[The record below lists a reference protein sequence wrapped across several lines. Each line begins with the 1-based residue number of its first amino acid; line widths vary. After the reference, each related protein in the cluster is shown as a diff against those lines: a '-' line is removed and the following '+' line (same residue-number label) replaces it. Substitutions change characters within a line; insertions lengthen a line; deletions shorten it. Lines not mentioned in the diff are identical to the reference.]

1 MIPEEADPPISPEP
15 ASSGQAETIETSPE
29 LDYNALC
36 IDTNIF
42 FETGYA
48 FDKGLLA
55 QLDQFAE
62 SPFQVVIS
70 EIVDREMKRHLIER
84 IRDAREALENGLK
97 KVQQELQISD
107 GNVTRAR
114 KAIFTGVPDDEIA
127 QRRLD
132 QFYERCD
139 AIVVTADSASSRDV
153 LDRYFKH
160 EPPFEATGD
169 KKVEFPDAYALMS
182 VEKWAQESGS
192 KVLVVSKDQGWK
204 AFCEGSE
211 SLAHRTEL
219 GSALKLFQ
227 PHSGAARRLMTE
239 LNRRLLAAADDDHVL
254 EAITDGITAAIE
266 DMEVDVEADSHYYW
280 EASGAEA
287 QYMSHEFHRLT
298 DTLVDFDLVRVTETD
313 VTLRLSATII
323 CEVHAS
329 FELSMTDPIDKDQV
343 SLGSQDQTIED
354 NFDSDVLV
362 TFEGDYVQG
371 LEGVSVKGVEVVD
384 ALPTVEFGEIEMR
397 QDERDEADHHQ
408 YLEDLAMDRGGN
420 AEPS

>member
-1 MIPEEADPPISPEP
+1 MTREEADPPMSSDPAGAAEPER
-15 ASSGQAETIETSPE
+15 SSE
-29 LDYNALC
+29 LEYNALC

-42 FETGYA
+42 YETGCA

-55 QLDQFAE
+55 QLDQFAQ

-84 IRDAREALENGLK
+84 IKDARDALEKGLK
-97 KVQQELQISD
+97 KVQQELQIPE

-114 KAIFTGVPDDEIA
+114 KALFTSAPDEDVA
-127 QRRLD
+127 RRRLD
-132 QFYERCD
+132 EFYERCD
-139 AIVVTADSASSRDV
+139 AFVVPADSAGSREV

-169 KKVEFPDAYALMS
+169 KKAEFPDAYALMS
-182 VEKWAQESGS
+182 VEKWAQGNGS

-204 AFCEGSE
+204 AFCETSE
-211 SLAHRTEL
+211 HLVHRTEL

-227 PHSGAARRLMTE
+227 PHSGAAHRLMTE
-239 LNRRLLAAADDDHVL
+239 LNRRLLAGADDDDVL
-254 EAITDGITAAIE
+254 QAITDGITAAVE

-287 QYMSHEFHRLT
+287 QYKSHEFHKLT
-298 DTLVDFDLVRVTETD
+298 DTLADFDLVRVAETD
-313 VTLRLSATII
+313 MTLRLSVTII
-323 CEVHAS
+323 CDVYAS
-329 FELSMTDPIDKDQV
+329 FELSMKDPIDKDQV

-354 NFDSDVLV
+354 NFDSDILV

-384 ALPTVEFGEIEMR
+384 KIQTVDFGEIEINGGRDDEGGPTTTWR
-397 QDERDEADHHQ
+397 QTVTNR
-408 YLEDLAMDRGGN
+408 
-420 AEPS
+420 P